1 MRAVPLILIAAL
13 ATAWAG
19 DKKSDHKP
27 SITNQAGN
35 EKVDIFATPLLDAD
49 DIRKALGA
57 DLPPGVIA
65 VQLKVVPKGEDALSV
80 SRDDFTLLSHKD
92 GQRSGPFEPS
102 QIAGNTTMVVRQTIE
117 GGGYGMQNQRP
128 IWGGIPGTGGRPTMG
143 GPSSGVGSGN
153 TPGQEKAEATV
164 QTDDKKPVNPLLK
177 ILDEKMLP
185 DKESL
190 QPVSGLLFFPIEGK
204 LKIKDLE
211 LIYKGPAGKLFI
223 EFR

>member
-1 MRAVPLILIAAL
+1 MRAIPLILIAAL
-13 ATAWAG
+13 AAAFAG

-35 EKVDIFATPLLDAD
+35 ERVDIFATPLLDAD
-49 DIRKALGA
+49 DIRQALGA

-80 SRDDFTLLSHKD
+80 SRDDFILLSHKD
-92 GQRSGPFEPS
+92 GQRSGPFEPT
-102 QIAGNTTMVVRQTIE
+102 QIAGNATIVVHQRIE
-117 GGGYGMQNQRP
+117 GGGYGMQNQHP
-128 IWGGIPGTGGRPTMG
+128 VWGVPGMGGRMG

-153 TPGQEKAEATV
+153 IPGQEKAEASV

-177 ILDEKMLP
+177 ILDAKMLP
-185 DKESL
+185 DKEGI
-190 QPVSGLLFFPIEGK
+190 QPLTGLLYFPIEGK

>member
-13 ATAWAG
+13 ATSFAG
-19 DKKSDHKP
+19 DKKSDHRP
-27 SITNQAGN
+27 TITNQAGN
-35 EKVDIFATPLLDAD
+35 EKVDIFAIPLLDPD
-49 DIRKALGA
+49 DIRQALGA

-102 QIAGNTTMVVRQTIE
+102 QIAGNATIVVRQTIE
-117 GGGYGMQNQRP
+117 GGGYGTQTQRP
-128 IWGGIPGTGGRPTMG
+128 IWGGIPGTGGRPTMA
-143 GPSSGVGSGN
+143 GPASGVGSGN

-164 QTDDKKPVNPLLK
+164 QTDDKKPVNPLVK
-177 ILDEKMLP
+177 ILDAKMLP
-185 DKESL
+185 DKESI
-190 QPVSGLLFFPIEGK
+190 QPISGLLYFPIEGK